1 MGVVGISNWDSEVVN
16 RHYRG
21 DMEGDRMVWSFKK
34 GVDHATF
41 RDRFAPSTHASICWE
56 GGEGV

>member
-16 RHYRG
+16 RHCRG
-21 DMEGDRMVWSFKK
+21 DMEGDRMVWSFKE

-41 RDRFAPSTHASICWE
+41 
-56 GGEGV
+56 